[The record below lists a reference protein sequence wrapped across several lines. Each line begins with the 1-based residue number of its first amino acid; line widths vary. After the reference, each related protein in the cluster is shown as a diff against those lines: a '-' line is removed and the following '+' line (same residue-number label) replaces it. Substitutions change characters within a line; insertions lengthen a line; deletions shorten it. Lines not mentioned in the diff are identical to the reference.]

1 MRFKRRSLL
10 KATGLTLAAWALEGK
25 GLDQDIL
32 GRLKQSSA
40 VLAAPAR
47 KKFALLVG
55 INQYSHHE
63 SCPEL
68 MGCVNDLTLQRQLL
82 IHRFGFDPDN
92 IVTLQNKQATRS
104 GFQTAFI
111 DHLLAQVTAED
122 TVFFHFSGYGSTV
135 QATSDAEMQRSLVLY
150 DSCATSKSTAIKDWP
165 EATLLLLLRALPT
178 ERIVSVLDTGYRLPE
193 ESPASD
199 GVRLRSRPSPAPAP
213 FDAQTLTLQDALQK
227 QLKSR
232 GFLPS
237 SSQSAGVVLHA
248 TDLMKA
254 ALEVEAQAGGVGLMT
269 YALTQQLWHADS
281 SASWRNVL
289 AGTMTRLSREL
300 SMVQT
305 PQLLEVSAP
314 GRSLEKSGLYALE
327 ASGGAGAVVSARNSN
342 DIDLWLGGLSSQ
354 ALVYCNAGS
363 ILQVVSGNGLD
374 PSLAA
379 SKSGAE
385 SGADE
390 ATPSPPVLSSARYLQ
405 IEQRSDLNAQA
416 KFVRQGNEEPVLP
429 QPGALVREQVRVIP
443 RQIDLAIAID
453 KRLDRIERVDATS
466 ALTAI
471 PRVTVVAMKHD
482 PADYVFGRVVQQ
494 AETLVASVPQ
504 EMRPAEPAT
513 TDGTVD
519 SVSDSVDNGEKLDL
533 PGSEYGLLTLGRE
546 ILPATL
552 GASSEAIKTAVQR
565 LQPHLET
572 LRAAKNF
579 RLLENSMTTQLPAQ
593 SRWDVLAASSTVRGR
608 ASVAQAVSP
617 KSQFRLLSLTS
628 GDRLRYQLKNESD
641 RPIYAVVM
649 GFDPQG
655 RWKPLV
661 TTNLVDPLAS
671 AIQAQGEIRLGKRPG
686 LTELY
691 TLFSTSPFELTQA
704 LLTGG
709 VSRMTAAQAD
719 QPVADPYALSEA
731 LLQDLAQASQQL
743 ESALPTSHEVYG
755 LNLQAWAG
763 FRQTCRVT

>member
-10 KATGLTLAAWALEGK
+10 KTTGLTLAAWALEGK
-25 GLDQDIL
+25 GLDHKIL
-32 GRLKQSSA
+32 GRLQQSSA
-40 VLAAPAR
+40 TLAAPAR

-68 MGCVNDLTLQRQLL
+68 MGCINDLALQRQLL
-82 IHRFGFDPDN
+82 IHRFGFEPDN

-111 DHLLAQVTAED
+111 EHLLAQVTAED

-135 QATSDAEMQRSLVLY
+135 QATADAEMQRSLVLY
-150 DSCATSKSTAIKDWP
+150 DSCATSKSIAITDWP

-213 FDAQTLTLQDALQK
+213 FDEQTLTLQNALQK

-237 SSQSAGVVLHA
+237 ASQSAGVVLQA

-269 YALTQQLWHADS
+269 YALSQQLWHANAA
-281 SASWRNVL
+281 ASWREVL

-314 GRSLEKSGLYALE
+314 GRALEKSGLHALE

-354 ALVYCNAGS
+354 ALVYCEAGS
-363 ILQVVSGNGLD
+363 ILQVVGEDASEVRSPASSAPESD
-374 PSLAA
+374 AA
-379 SKSGAE
+379 
-385 SGADE
+385 
-390 ATPSPPVLSSARYLQ
+390 TLSSPAPSQARYLQ
-405 IEQRSDLNAQA
+405 IDQRSDLNAQA
-416 KFVRQGNEEPVLP
+416 KLFRQGNGEPALP
-429 QPGALVREQVRVIP
+429 QVGALVREQVRVIP

-466 ALTAI
+466 ALSAI

-482 PADYVFGRVVQQ
+482 PADYVFGRVLQQ
-494 AETLVASVPQ
+494 SETLLASVPP
-504 EMRPAEPAT
+504 EMRPAAST
-513 TDGTVD
+513 TADGAVD
-519 SVSDSVDNGEKLDL
+519 SVSDSIDDGEKLDL

-579 RLLENSMTTQLPAQ
+579 QLLENSLTTQLAAQ
-593 SRWDVLAASSTVRGR
+593 SRWDVLAASSTVRGS

-617 KSQFRLLSLTS
+617 KSRFRLLSLAS
-628 GDRLRYQLKNESD
+628 SDRLRYQLKNESD
-641 RPIYAVVM
+641 RPVYAVVM

-661 TTNLVDPLAS
+661 TTNLVAPLAP

-709 VSRMTAAQAD
+709 VTRMTAAQAD

-731 LLQDLAQASQQL
+731 LLQDLAHASQQL
-743 ESALPTSHEVYG
+743 ETALPSPNEVYG